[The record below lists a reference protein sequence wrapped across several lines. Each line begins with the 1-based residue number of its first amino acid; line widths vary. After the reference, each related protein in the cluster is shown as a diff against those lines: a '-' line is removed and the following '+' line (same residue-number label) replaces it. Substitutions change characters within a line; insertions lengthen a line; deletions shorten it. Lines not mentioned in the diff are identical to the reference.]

1 MGNELYTM
9 NDRRRFMGN
18 ITTNNLWDGQR
29 FGLNQ
34 YLIKGA
40 HNTELNVKNKKLR
53 LGHLVEQFIFDLLEK
68 DKNIQ
73 IIGTN
78 IQIIQDKK
86 TVGELDCLISD
97 RGKLIHLELV
107 YKFYLYDQFIPGN
120 EIEKWIGPNR
130 KDSLKQKLVKL
141 KTKQM
146 PLLSHPKSNEII
158 SDLGYNSEMFDQKVH
173 FKAQLFIP
181 LGLNERIITEVNK
194 ACIRGFY
201 ITPDELQLFEENDF
215 FILSKLDWLIDPHH
229 DVIWLS
235 FTESKSIIELELNQS
250 RSPLCWMKDSK
261 GNITKLFVV
270 FWHKDKN
277 SI

>member
-1 MGNELYTM
+1 MVHLPN
-9 NDRRRFMGN
+9 N
-18 ITTNNLWDGQR
+18 TNNQHRFIGYLKTKELWDGEL
-29 FGLNQ
+29 FDLKQ
-34 YLIKGA
+34 YPIIDIG
-40 HNTELNVKNKKLR
+40 NVKIKLQNKKLR
-53 LGHLVEQFIFDLLEK
+53 LGVLVEQFIFVCLKENKNVELLM
-68 DKNIQ
+68 
-73 IIGTN
+73 TN

-97 RGKLIHLELV
+97 KGKLIHLELV
-107 YKFYLYDQFIPGN
+107 YKFYLYDPSIPGN

-130 KDSLKQKLVKL
+130 KDSLKKKLAKL

-146 PLLSHPKSNEII
+146 PLLSDPKSNEII

-181 LGLNERIITEVNK
+181 LGLNEQIITEVNK
-194 ACIRGFY
+194 SCIRGLY
-201 ITPDELQLFEENDF
+201 ITLDELQLFKENDF
-215 FILSKLDWLIDPHH
+215 FIPSKLDWLIAPHH
-229 DVIWLS
+229 DVVWLS
-235 FTESKSIIELELNQS
+235 YTESKSIIELELNQS

>member
-1 MGNELYTM
+1 MVGNEPYTM
-9 NDRRRFMGN
+9 NDRRRFIGY
-18 ITTNNLWDGQR
+18 IRTNNLWDGQR

-34 YLIKGA
+34 YLIKDA
-40 HNTELNVKNKKLR
+40 HNTELNIKKKKLR
-53 LGHLVEQFIFDLLEK
+53 LGHLAEQFIFDLLEQ
-68 DKNIQ
+68 DKNIKT
-73 IIGTN
+73 IGTN

-97 RGKLIHLELV
+97 KGKLIHLELV
-107 YKFYLYDQFIPGN
+107 YKFHLYDPFIPGN

-130 KDSLKQKLVKL
+130 KDSLKQKLAKL
-141 KTKQM
+141 KIKQM
-146 PLLSHPKSNEII
+146 PLLSHPKSNKII

-201 ITPDELQLFEENDF
+201 ITPDELQLFKENDF

-235 FTESKSIIELELNQS
+235 YTESKSIIELELNQS
-250 RSPLCWMKDSK
+250 RSPLCWMKDSN

-270 FWHKDKN
+270 FWQT
-277 SI
+277 S